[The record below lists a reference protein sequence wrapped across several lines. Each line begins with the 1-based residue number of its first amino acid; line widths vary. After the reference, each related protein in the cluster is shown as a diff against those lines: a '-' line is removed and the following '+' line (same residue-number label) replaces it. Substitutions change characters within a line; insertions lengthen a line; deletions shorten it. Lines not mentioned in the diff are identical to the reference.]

1 MDRLAFAGAGVIG
14 MLLAGAVV
22 WYAPEPG
29 ASAHVAPGPS
39 ASAVSVPSAS
49 PEQPAPAPAL
59 AGLDAG
65 PEPAR
70 LELGDAGALEAMPSL
85 ELPSSTSRSVRFGV
99 ILVAHAAAQGA
110 AAGSRTKADAQAL
123 AARLAEQA
131 KSDFKGAVAA
141 GDSGSMED
149 AGRMTR
155 GVLEPEAEMTLFSL
169 EPGAVSAP
177 IDTPRGFWI
186 VKRID

>member
-1 MDRLAFAGAGVIG
+1 MNGAAFAGAGLLGI
-14 MLLAGAVV
+14 LLAGAVV

-29 ASAHVAPGPS
+29 ASTHAEPTASGAPS
-39 ASAVSVPSAS
+39 ASEAPTPPA
-49 PEQPAPAPAL
+49 QPLQDVDAGAGPAL
-59 AGLDAG
+59 LGF
-65 PEPAR
+65 
-70 LELGDAGALEAMPSL
+70 GDAGAFESMPSL
-85 ELPSSTSRSVRFGV
+85 DLPSGTSRSVRFGV
-99 ILVAHAAAQGA
+99 ILLAHSAAQGA
-110 AAGSRTKADAQAL
+110 AAGSRSKADAQTL
-123 AARLAEQA
+123 ATRLAEQA
-131 KSDFKGAVAA
+131 KTDFKGAVAA

-155 GVLEPEAEMTLFSL
+155 GVLEAESESTLFSL